1 MPSNKDYLEIE
12 ESGYQ
17 YRIVWYCFCEED
29 GEFDIGASL
38 GECMDLPET
47 ADIADKEHIAASNA
61 AKPFAT
67 NKRATNEEL
76 KFETE
81 AIAKKALR
89 AAKAAIK
96 SLKKDTPKGNVKT
109 QVPEK
114 KTLSF
119 DVFYDE
125 KGPVC
130 SNAKSNCYFL
140 GVGECCFN
148 GTNLRVL
155 KHGPVRPNNKCPFH
169 GKDAK

>member
-1 MPSNKDYLEIE
+1 MPNNKDYLEIE

-17 YRIVWYCFCEED
+17 YRIVWCCFCED

-47 ADIADKEHIAASNA
+47 ADIADKEHIVASNA

-67 NKRATNEEL
+67 NKRGTNEEL

-96 SLKKDTPKGNVKT
+96 ALKKDTPKRNVKT

-114 KTLSF
+114 KMLSF

-125 KGPVC
+125 KGPMCHTVD
-130 SNAKSNCYFL
+130 ANCYFL
-140 GVGECCFN
+140 GDGECCFN
-148 GTNLRVL
+148 GTNLRVP
-155 KHGPVRPNNKCPFH
+155 KRGQVRPNKKCPFH